1 MARYNF
7 ESELEFMD
15 PNRTSRGAHN
25 VILMDVPRKRQDRRL
40 RSTVCNGKLP
50 QFCSENLV
58 RSLLLGE
65 HGALQLPNR
74 GFYKG
79 VFFEGNL
86 AGLKLKRYLQGIN
99 IVRIILSKAI
109 PKFLTQFDMQGI

>member
-1 MARYNF
+1 
-7 ESELEFMD
+7 MD

-50 QFCSENLV
+50 QFCSEALV

-86 AGLKLKRYLQGIN
+86 AGLKLKRYLQGTN
-99 IVRIILSKAI
+99 TVRIILSKAI
-109 PKFLTQFDMQGI
+109 PEFLQQITLSEVAQFDMQGI

>member
-1 MARYNF
+1 MCHK
-7 ESELEFMD
+7 
-15 PNRTSRGAHN
+15 GGQ
-25 VILMDVPRKRQDRRL
+25 KRQDTML
-40 RSTVCNGKLP
+40 RSTICNGGSHNS
-50 QFCSENLV
+50 CSEALV

-79 VFFEGNL
+79 VFCEGNL

-109 PKFLTQFDMQGI
+109 PEFLQQITLSEVAQFDMQGI